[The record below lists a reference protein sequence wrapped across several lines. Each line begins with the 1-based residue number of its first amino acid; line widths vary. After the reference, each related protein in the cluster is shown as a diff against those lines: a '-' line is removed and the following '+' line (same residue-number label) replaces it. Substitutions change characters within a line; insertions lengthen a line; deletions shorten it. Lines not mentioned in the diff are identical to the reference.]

1 MCSLTAWILQHIDGV
16 RAAECASKTLKT
28 LSEPQ
33 QKQGR
38 HEEHD
43 KAKGLEQ
50 KLENREEV
58 AHLSCMWTGEDSDD
72 GSSSPTEKEDRKSRT
87 TGNTATA
94 IATPD
99 VGLTRVLHRRNLR
112 RTRYLLAPTARMTR
126 DLGGNGNTVQQLAE
140 GQEGAQEGK
149 GEKQ

>member
-99 VGLTRVLHRRNLR
+99 VGLTRVLHRRNR
-112 RTRYLLAPTARMTR
+112 G
-126 DLGGNGNTVQQLAE
+126 LGIC
-140 GQEGAQEGK
+140 
-149 GEKQ
+149 